1 MTAQRGPYACTWR
14 HKIAKL
20 KAHTHHRSYRVWSYS
35 DHQEA
40 LLLRLTSA
48 RCVPWSA
55 QTEEFVLKNLR
66 GIIVIF
72 AVLSCS
78 LPARAQIQSQYQVT
92 PYLWAS
98 SIDGTVGAR
107 GRTLEIDESFSDIW
121 SDLTFAA
128 MGTFQGRWDRWV
140 LLTDGLFINLS
151 TERTREGSVLFSS
164 AKAKV
169 KTLILDPEFGYQVLR
184 KDGVEL
190 NVLGGGRFWSLRN
203 ELQFSGTL
211 IGPLDVAHRRT
222 WIDPVVGAQFRADLP
237 HNLYVTAKGDIG
249 GFKVA
254 ADIDWQAF
262 GGVGIRFN
270 DRVSGIVG
278 YRHLGIDYSNSQG
291 FVFDTAMKG
300 LVLAIGIRF

>member
-1 MTAQRGPYACTWR
+1 M
-14 HKIAKL
+14 IL
-20 KAHTHHRSYRVWSYS
+20 
-35 DHQEA
+35 
-40 LLLRLTSA
+40 
-48 RCVPWSA
+48 
-55 QTEEFVLKNLR
+55 
-66 GIIVIF
+66 
-72 AVLSCS
+72 AVLSWS

-107 GRTLEIDESFSDIW
+107 GRTLEIDQSFSDIW
-121 SDLTFAA
+121 GDLTFAA

-151 TERTREGSVLFSS
+151 TDRTREGSVLFSS
-164 AKAKV
+164 AEAKV
-169 KTLILDPEFGYQVLR
+169 KLFILDPEFGYQVLR

-190 NVLGGGRFWSLRN
+190 NVLGGGRFWSLKNDLR
-203 ELQFSGTL
+203 FAGTL
-211 IGPLDVAHRRT
+211 IGPLNVSHRRT

-249 GFKVA
+249 GFHAA

-291 FVFDTAMKG
+291 FVFDTTMKG
-300 LVLAIGIRF
+300 LVLAVGIRF